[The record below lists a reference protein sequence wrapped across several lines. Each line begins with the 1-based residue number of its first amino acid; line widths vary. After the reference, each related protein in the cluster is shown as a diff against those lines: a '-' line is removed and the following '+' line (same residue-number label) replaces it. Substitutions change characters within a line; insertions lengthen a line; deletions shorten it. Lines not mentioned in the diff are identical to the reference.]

1 MRRLLIVLLAVT
13 TFSTGTAVAQSGY
26 WAGFSVGYPGA
37 ALHFGLED
45 VAPSLAVR
53 VNAGY
58 SYIGNR
64 FALGFD
70 ALYDVSVD
78 TGAAPID
85 VYLGGGLGIGVG
97 RGSPIIS
104 VNLLA
109 GGEFRL
115 IDAGLPQGGIY
126 LEVGPSL
133 SFNVPQNRTPFG
145 VVARLGFNYH
155 F

>member
-1 MRRLLIVLLAVT
+1 MRKLLIALVAV
-13 TFSTGTAVAQSGY
+13 FAVGAGSAFAQSGY

-45 VAPSLAVR
+45 VTPNLAVR

-58 SYIGNR
+58 AYVGNR

-70 ALYDVSVD
+70 ALYNLSVA
-78 TGAAPID
+78 TGSTPID
-85 VYLGGGLGIGVG
+85 AYLGGGVGIGIG
-97 RGSPIIS
+97 AGSPIVSINAL
-104 VNLLA
+104 V

-115 IDAGLPQGGIY
+115 VDLGIPSAGLF
-126 LEVGPSL
+126 LEVGPSV
-133 SFNVPQNRTPFG
+133 SFNLPRNRAPFG
-145 VVARLGFNYH
+145 VLARFGINYH